1 MLRHKQVFK
10 CGRSIVLMKWSYK
23 HRMYLFLYRQAIL
36 NAFYRF
42 QTFLDNIAF
51 VLRLQTGVHLNSV
64 IKFVLLFQLLAC
76 A

>member
-1 MLRHKQVFK
+1 
-10 CGRSIVLMKWSYK
+10 
-23 HRMYLFLYRQAIL
+23 MYLFLYRQAIL